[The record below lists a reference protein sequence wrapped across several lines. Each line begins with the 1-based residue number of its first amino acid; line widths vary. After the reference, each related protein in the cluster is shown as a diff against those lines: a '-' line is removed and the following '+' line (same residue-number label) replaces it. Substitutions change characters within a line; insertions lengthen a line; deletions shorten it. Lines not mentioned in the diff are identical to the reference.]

1 MYAYIYEYIYLY
13 VFTYTY
19 IRYILQKMRNKIYVY
34 LYTYGRIMISLC
46 QKQKHVITKKKEIFS
61 RKDLASTIANMV
73 NIIKGAIA
81 E

>member
-1 MYAYIYEYIYLY
+1 
-13 VFTYTY
+13 
-19 IRYILQKMRNKIYVY
+19 MRNKIYVY

-73 NIIKGAIA
+73 NIIKGATA